1 MLIRNPYRAILSA
14 YKHQVFGVHSGSEI
28 RLRLNILEA
37 LDMEER
43 QQERIDPAHFAR
55 LQCSPLSLVEL
66 Q

>member
-43 QQERIDPAHFAR
+43 QQVR
-55 LQCSPLSLVEL
+55 VEHSH
-66 Q
+66 